1 MSDHD
6 ANDGLRDLVPDRE
19 DIPHCP
25 IEPLRTAAD
34 AGERIN
40 LVPYNQGGTM
50 AAIADIMGGRVHATI
65 EGVFGMRGPLQ
76 SGDLKL
82 IGAMSPERDP
92 A

>member
-1 MSDHD
+1 
-6 ANDGLRDLVPDRE
+6 
-19 DIPHCP
+19 
-25 IEPLRTAAD
+25 
-34 AGERIN
+34 
-40 LVPYNQGGTM
+40 M